1 MGIFKEVG
9 KAVAKEALHNARKAS
24 KHYCPITRGK
34 HQWTQMHDGRS
45 EFTGQDH
52 TNGGHAVIHCAKCG
66 FVK

>member
-1 MGIFKEVG
+1 MGIG
-9 KAVAKEALHNARKAS
+9 KAIAAAVAKEALHQTRKAS
-24 KHYCPITRGK
+24 KNYCTVTRGR

-45 EFTGQDH
+45 EFTGRDH